1 MFAFDKK
8 DSYTFSFTS
17 PDELRLYMERNG
29 YHIPFSK
36 DISLLAG
43 QVQVKAPD
51 GSIKTLKN
59 TLATHPMEGCDA
71 ETDGSPSA
79 LTKRRYARFSGSGTA
94 LVWAEA
100 ISVTPEAR
108 TSDHQMMFTEKN
120 ADAFRALV
128 DDVKKNDAFFVAQL
142 THSGRFA
149 KNSDTPHALFATRS
163 APFEKVRPQD
173 IDVPIVSD
181 DYLDSLPEKYA
192 KAAKIAEDAGFDAID
207 VKACHQ
213 YLLDEL
219 LSAHTR
225 EGKYGG
231 SFENRAKLMLDCFDA
246 VRSVLK
252 PSTVLASR
260 LSLSDM
266 IEYPYGFA
274 VAEEKPVTPDLTET
288 KKLLEILTA
297 KGLSLVNMT
306 MGSPYFNPHVNRPY
320 NRGAYEPPEHP
331 LVGLERMIDGCAEI
345 QKTFP
350 DLVMIGTG
358 YSYLR
363 EFAPY
368 VAAGAL
374 KENAAKMIGFGRMAF
389 AYDTF
394 AKDMI
399 AGKTDPRKVCIAC
412 SKCAELKKRS
422 LHTGCP
428 IRDQEI
434 YLPLYREH
442 CMNQK

>member
-36 DISLLAG
+36 DISVLG
-43 QVQVKAPD
+43 NKVEIKAPD
-51 GSIKTLKN
+51 GSIQTLKN
-59 TLATHPMEGCDA
+59 ALATHPMEGCDA
-71 ETDGSPSA
+71 ETDGSPSD
-79 LTKRRYARFSGSGTA
+79 LTKRRYARFSGSGAA
-94 LVWAEA
+94 LIWAEA

-120 ADAFRALV
+120 ADSFHRLV

-163 APFEKVRPQD
+163 KPFEKVRPQD
-173 IDVPIVSD
+173 IDVPVLSD
-181 DYLDSLPEKYA
+181 DDLDRLPEKYA

-246 VRSVLK
+246 VRAVLK

-288 KKLLEILTA
+288 KKLLEILSA

-350 DLVMIGTG
+350 ELVMIGTG

-374 KENAAKMIGFGRMAF
+374 KENAARMIGFGRMAF

-399 AGKTDPRKVCIAC
+399 AGKIDPRKVCIAC

-442 CMNQK
+442 CMNKT